1 MAYSIFYTLFTI
13 NNQILPDNNRGE
25 VNFNFIILKA
35 KGYKHILTQKESV
48 TVLTV
53 STVITTI
60 TITSITLIATSN
72 IKNIKVPYYIY
83 CHKSYYTKEKC
94 WMLYPHLKQQIK
106 ARKEYHGLSSKK
118 RKFYKDNN
126 KLNSPIGLIIHFRI
140 TANNNI
146 SNLLYT

>member
-1 MAYSIFYTLFTI
+1 MYNIFYTLFTT
-13 NNQILPDNNRGE
+13 NNQILLDNNRGE

-35 KGYKHILTQKESV
+35 KGYKHILTQKKSV

-72 IKNIKVPYYIY
+72 IKNIKNLYYIY

-94 WMLYPHLKQQIK
+94 WMLYLYLKQQAK
-106 ARKEYHGLSSKK
+106 AKKEYHRLFNKK
-118 RKFYKDNN
+118 RKTYKDNN
-126 KLNSPIGLIIHFRI
+126 KLNNSIGLITHFKM
-140 TANNNI
+140 TVNNNI